1 MHRSP
6 SLFYILAMNKWNLKL
21 KTQYHVS
28 TQKRKYLGITPTK
41 CVQDLYE
48 ERQTGSK
55 VYMRRQK
62 TQHSPHSIKGQE
74 QSCRIVTT
82 QLQGTIKLQ
91 QSRWVVLVK
100 EKVNHWNR
108 IASPEIHPHKYN
120 QLTFGRAA
128 KIQKHNGA
136 KIVFSTNGAGTYC
149 PSTCKKNKKNSES
162 RHRIYT
168 LHRN

>member
-62 TQHSPHSIKGQE
+62 TQHSPHSIKGEE

-91 QSRWVVLVK
+91 
-100 EKVNHWNR
+100 
-108 IASPEIHPHKYN
+108 
-120 QLTFGRAA
+120 
-128 KIQKHNGA
+128 
-136 KIVFSTNGAGTYC
+136 
-149 PSTCKKNKKNSES
+149 
-162 RHRIYT
+162 
-168 LHRN
+168 